1 MATRRS
7 YPAKSAPN
15 SKTSKSSNAIM
26 PFSVMNAV
34 RSFVG
39 FTLRVI
45 RSISDELWAI
55 FLAIGAIIVFLA
67 LVSNTIGVAGALGRK
82 GLGDI
87 LGIGRFVLVGIFIF
101 IAIRLF
107 IKGINEANSQKQPE
121 FKSVSIRTSLFGS
134 FVALIIFSAMADIVS
149 GPFSMHAKMSKLYSS
164 GGLLGSMVGT
174 SLSSI
179 FGSVGTFLILLAA
192 LLAVTV
198 VVFSIKFS
206 NLIHLATFVRSY
218 IQQRRERRNE
228 LELQTQQRMKASIDD
243 NGDED
248 APGELKNQKTKLK
261 KSKFLSGDRDTHT
274 DPEFEN
280 LDNGIDP
287 VGIDDSTDT
296 VHRPTKISD
305 LENSHLV
312 DDTADTSVKTQL
324 SLPLVDESI
333 TKWLKPPAK
342 LLVNSINQIMD
353 QKLVEDAGNVLVNAL
368 LSHGVETTLSNY
380 TVGPS
385 VTRYELELAPG
396 VKVAK
401 VTSLSKDIAYAM
413 ASPDV
418 RILAPIPGK
427 SAIGIEVPNRI
438 RQLVTLGDLVSMTEF
453 KKSTHPL
460 EVPIGRNIAGKT
472 LLVNLAE
479 MPHILIAGATGA
491 GKSSC
496 INSLLVSLLMK
507 STPEELRM
515 ILIDPKRV
523 ELGQY
528 NGLPHLLTEVVVNPK
543 LAANKLKWA
552 VEEMERR
559 YDLLAAFGYRD
570 ITGYHDAYIKG
581 ELTEKYQQLYSQPSF
596 NISDGE
602 SASTDGSE
610 AVTKIDKLPYIL
622 IVVDELN
629 DLMMVASH
637 EVEDSICR
645 LAQMARAV
653 GIHLVIATQRP
664 SVDVITGVIKANIP
678 SRLAFSVSSIADSR
692 VILDQAGAERLIGRG
707 DMLLLTSNSS
717 VPVRL
722 QGPWVSEKEIHGVV
736 GFWKKQSS
744 PVFLDELQD
753 PISRSESNLI
763 TDADDDELVTQA
775 IDLVVKSGL
784 GSTSMLTRKLKIGY
798 PRAGRIMDILEE
810 RGVVGPADGSKPRQ
824 VYKTVDDL
832 NQMKSS

>member
-7 YPAKSAPN
+7 YPSKSTAKSKSP
-15 SKTSKSSNAIM
+15 KSSTAIL
-26 PFSVMNAV
+26 PFSVTGTV
-34 RSFVG
+34 KSF
-39 FTLRVI
+39 FAFCSRILS
-45 RSISDELWAI
+45 SISDELWAI
-55 FLAIGAIIVFLA
+55 FLGIGSLILLLS
-67 LVSNTIGVAGALGRK
+67 LVSNSIGWAGSLIREWTGDVLGV
-82 GLGDI
+82 
-87 LGIGRFVLVGIFIF
+87 GRFFLIGIF
-101 IAIRLF
+101 LF
-107 IKGINEANSQKQPE
+107 VAVKLFLKGINDSETERASNY
-121 FKSVSIRTSLFGS
+121 KSTSIRTATLGSLVALIVFSSMINVLAGPYSLHAKMIKLYKSGGLAGSLLGTTLSSLFGS
-134 FVALIIFSAMADIVS
+134 V
-149 GPFSMHAKMSKLYSS
+149 
-164 GGLLGSMVGT
+164 GS
-174 SLSSI
+174 
-179 FGSVGTFLILLAA
+179 FLILVAIMLAS
-192 LLAVTV
+192 VV
-198 VVFSIKFS
+198 VVFAITFS
-206 NLIHLATFVRSY
+206 NIKHLFESSRNY
-218 IQQRRERRNE
+218 LNQRRVRRNE
-228 LELQTQQRMKASIDD
+228 LELKTRQRLSGNKPGNDEAEVVDDINSKRQSKSDRTKVNDEVPDLGAVGDSGNENSESDKDEIFHPTKMSDLNIRSSD
-243 NGDED
+243 NGE
-248 APGELKNQKTKLK
+248 KLT
-261 KSKFLSGDRDTHT
+261 R
-274 DPEFEN
+274 
-280 LDNGIDP
+280 
-287 VGIDDSTDT
+287 
-296 VHRPTKISD
+296 
-305 LENSHLV
+305 
-312 DDTADTSVKTQL
+312 TQM
-324 SLPLVDESI
+324 SLPLIDESV
-333 TKWLKPPAK
+333 TKWLKPSAK
-342 LLVNSINQIMD
+342 LLVNSSNQKMD
-353 QKLVEDAGNVLVNAL
+353 EKLVEDAGSVLVNAL
-368 LSHGVETTLSNY
+368 LSHGVETTLSSY
-380 TVGPS
+380 TVGPT

-438 RQLVTLGDLVSMTEF
+438 RQLVTLGDLISVPEF
-453 KKSTHPL
+453 KKSVHPL

-472 LLVNLAE
+472 LLANLAE

-507 STPEELRM
+507 ATPEELRM

-559 YDLLAAFGYRD
+559 YDLLAAYGFRD
-570 ITGYHDAYIKG
+570 IGGYHDAYNKG
-581 ELTEKYQQLYSQPSF
+581 ELLQKYQQLNQ
-596 NISDGE
+596 NISPME
-602 SASTDGSE
+602 SDDKIEGSTDDDTI
-610 AVTKIDKLPYIL
+610 AKIDRLPYIL

-717 VPVRL
+717 IPTRL
-722 QGPWVSEKEIHGVV
+722 QGPWVSEKEIHQIV

-744 PVFLDELQD
+744 PVFLEELRDASTDD
-753 PISRSESNLI
+753 PANENNLI
-763 TDADDDELVTQA
+763 TDGDDDDLVPQAMELV
-775 IDLVVKSGL
+775 IKSGL

-824 VYKTVDDL
+824 VYKTAEDL
-832 NQMKSS
+832 NDLKSS